1 MNPQGSGWKFQK
13 CLSCHHRNSFND
25 LKSSSLNIFLPA
37 SDEFL
42 DRSWINV
49 NIYSLPQNR
58 EKHIGRNSATNPNCS
73 KKTRGLQ
80 QLVNYVPYKLDPQL
94 WTRVFFLNIPHI
106 PSYPRLVQTLHC
118 SSTVVSFLVK
128 KHVGQDLATAA
139 AKLHSGRLFWVW
151 SLAHIFTMATKA
163 SPSSWK
169 WWDLQ
174 GFPQLLMLNKRLT
187 FKNMGC

>member
-1 MNPQGSGWKFQK
+1 MNIKKS
-13 CLSCHHRNSFND
+13 LSCHQRNSFND
-25 LKSSSLNIFLPA
+25 LKSSSLNIFLAA

-42 DRSWINV
+42 DKSWINV
-49 NIYSLPQNR
+49 NLFIP
-58 EKHIGRNSATNPNCS
+58 S
-73 KKTRGLQ
+73 KQRKTPWQEFCYQPELLQ
-80 QLVNYVPYKLDPQL
+80 KPWLHQLVNYVTYKPMIPNFELGS
-94 WTRVFFLNIPHI
+94 FFLNIPLSHPI
-106 PSYPRLVQTLHC
+106 PDWCKLFIAHLPLFPFWCQEKNTL
-118 SSTVVSFLVK
+118 
-128 KHVGQDLATAA
+128 
-139 AKLHSGRLFWVW
+139 AKTSQEQQLLHSVPGWVW